1 MPNETNKEVRT
12 RFAPSP
18 TGYMHIGNL
27 RTALYTYLI
36 AKKAGGKFI
45 LRIEDTDQERYVEGA
60 TEIIYRTLKRVGL
73 NWDEGP
79 DIGGPVGPY
88 IQSQRMGIFKKYA
101 LELVEKGE
109 AYYCFCDKD
118 RLTELKAVQEASG
131 VSPMYDRHCRN
142 LPKEE
147 IEKNLAA
154 GVPYVIRQ
162 KIPLEGT
169 TTFHDELYGDI
180 TVDNSTLDDQILL
193 KTDGM
198 PTYNFANVVDDHL
211 MGITHVVR
219 GNEYLASSPKYNLL
233 YKAFGWEVPK
243 YIHVEHIMKDK
254 HNKLSKRNGDASFED
269 LMEKGYLSEAV
280 INYIALLGWAP
291 KGEREI
297 FSLKELIDEFDISG
311 LSKSPAI
318 FDPLKLRAINAE
330 YIRRLAPEKFA
341 EHAAPYIRQTVKR
354 EDVDLGKIAALLQNR
369 TEVFTDI
376 PEQVD
381 FIDRMPDYDLSLYV
395 NKKMKTDCDTSLD
408 ALERALP
415 VLEAIPQE
423 RWNEQTIHD
432 ELFKL
437 IAEMGVKNGYILWP
451 VRVAISGKQF
461 TPGGAIEIADII
473 GKPDTIARMKRSIE
487 MLKNR

>member
-381 FIDRMPDYDLSLYV
+381 FIDRMPDYDLSLNV